1 MKLKNILALALAL
14 VMVMSFAA
22 CGGNDTPDVES
33 TTTEPETTV
42 NNENTENIPDTDIS
56 YFSLN
61 LGENADSTV
70 YLSAYP
76 NEDGTVF
83 VQYMG
88 EVRKETNMDKAAL
101 NKIAAAFEASGLTA
115 LNGQEDYLEG
125 DASASMYVCYT
136 TADGEEYVTCG
147 FSGTIPEAF
156 TTGFNAVKA
165 VFEEVMA
172 DVPEYVA
179 QPLVIGELTAGD
191 KAAIDAILSGMNL
204 EAPDAFAIS
213 NVANDEYMGAALG
226 LSTTEH
232 VVSGLTFSPMMMTTP
247 YSLSIVTLDDA
258 ANAEAVAKTFTNS
271 IDWQKWVCVNP
282 ESALVAVKDNQ
293 VLCLIGAG
301 DIYSASATAI
311 EAAGWTTYTTL
322 ANPNL

>member
-14 VMVMSFAA
+14 IMVMSFAA
-22 CGGNDTPDVES
+22 CGGNDTPDVET

-42 NNENTENIPDTDIS
+42 NNELPDTNIS
-56 YFSLN
+56 YFSLS
-61 LGENADSTV
+61 LGENADSNAF
-70 YLSAYP
+70 LSAYT

-88 EVRKETNMDKAAL
+88 DVRKETNMEMAAL
-101 NKIAAAFEASGLTA
+101 NKIAAAFEESGLTA
-115 LNGQEDYLEG
+115 LNAQEDYQEG

-147 FSGTIPEAF
+147 FSGVIPEAF
-156 TTGFNAVKA
+156 LNGFNAMKA
-165 VFEEVMA
+165 VFEEVLA

-179 QPLVIGELTAGD
+179 QPLVMGELTESD
-191 KAAIDAILSGMNL
+191 KAAIDGILAGMEL
-204 EAPDAFAIS
+204 EAPDAFTIS

-226 LSTTEH
+226 LSSVEH
-232 VVSGLTFSPMMMTTP
+232 VASGLIFAPMMMTTP

-258 ANAEAVAKTFTNS
+258 ANAEAVAKNFSES

-301 DIYSASATAI
+301 DIYSASATAV

-322 ANPNL
+322 ANPNM